1 MSNCARHNLNFHSDV
16 GSVAPVN
23 GEVLTFDGPSGM
35 WVAKPVTITNV
46 PHSIEEHTDI
56 NISSPV
62 LNQVLA
68 WDGTDW
74 VNATTPGGPIALD
87 DVTDV
92 VIAGATTNQVLAF
105 NGTNWENV
113 SVASVFPHTLD
124 FHSDVNV
131 PSPTLGQLLTY
142 NGSAWVAQA
151 LNANL
156 TALSDVTIT
165 SPVSNHVLRYNGSQW
180 INGFAPA
187 VTTASHSLG
196 SHSDVNI
203 PAPDAGDILSFDGT
217 NWVATVPASGA
228 NAVGSKTEVSLK
240 LLRGTLK
247 RTGNTWA
254 VEEGV
259 GFAMSSPGP
268 GTASITF
275 AGLFSDVPSV
285 SVGFSSSTETLGG
298 ETYFRLSPAVEGL
311 TTGAV
316 TFFEQLLAQSSVA
329 VVNITGETHAIDA
342 YTHFTI
348 VGPVL

>member
-1 MSNCARHNLNFHSDV
+1 MSNCARHKLNFHSDV
-16 GSVAPVN
+16 GSIAPN
-23 GEVLTFDGPSGM
+23 DGEILTFDEPSGM
-35 WVAKPVTITNV
+35 WVAKPATITNV
-46 PHSIEEHTDI
+46 PHSIEEHIDI
-56 NISSPV
+56 NISSLV
-62 LNQVLA
+62 VNQVLSWSGTA
-68 WDGTDW
+68 WE
-74 VNATTPGGPIALD
+74 NSTTPGGPVALD

-92 VIAGATTNQVLAF
+92 VVTGAMANHILAF
-105 NGTNWENV
+105 NGTNWVNV
-113 SVASVFPHTLD
+113 PAASVISHTLD
-124 FHSDVNV
+124 FHSDVSV
-131 PSPTLGQLLTY
+131 PTPTLGQLLTY
-142 NGSAWVAQA
+142 NGSTWVAQS
-151 LNANL
+151 LNVGL

-187 VTTASHSLG
+187 VTTTPHSLG

-203 PAPDAGDILSFDGT
+203 PAPDAGDILSFDGSS
-217 NWVATVPASGA
+217 WVATVPASGA
-228 NAVGSKTEVSLK
+228 NAIGSKTEVNLK

-254 VEEGV
+254 IEEGV

-268 GTASITF
+268 GTVAVTF

-298 ETYFRLSPAVEGL
+298 ETYFRLAPTVEGL

-329 VVNITGETHAIDA
+329 IVNITGETHAIDA